1 MHNKPLLSDLQTGER
16 GVIWRLC
23 GLVLV
28 WWTTSNKFSRADPQN
43 LITSGALR
51 PKGDPVGYL
60 ERH

>member
-28 WWTTSNKFSRADPQN
+28 WWTTSNKFSRANPQN
-43 LITSGALR
+43 LITSGDLQ
-51 PKGDPVGYL
+51 PVTDAG
-60 ERH
+60 